1 MIIKHVYWFAHY
13 SSVSPSTRSRGEIPL
28 KVFQDKYNITYTIV
42 YPGYG
47 IKNILYFISVYLSI
61 LFFRKPDSLLVIQKI
76 YTNGFYA
83 NALKILILVR
93 KKNSLYDIDDAEYLR
108 HSVKSLKFFMKN
120 CTSVTVGSKA
130 LERYA
135 LQFNRNVLLNTSP
148 VKNHNFIK
156 THLSRKFTIGW
167 VGDYGNGNELSYEF
181 SHKRGLNELVFPILR
196 NLSIPVRLVLIG
208 ISIQQDIRIIREYF
222 SDMDN
227 IELIIPEKID
237 WRDEDWLYNEIS
249 KFDIGLAPL
258 IDHEFNRAKSA
269 YKVKQYLSCGIPVLA
284 SNVGENINFVFQGF
298 NGFLCDSPHDYSRQ
312 IKQLAGIDRDKYFE
326 MSRNA
331 YNYSHLFSTEKY
343 CENLINYFHGIRSI
357 R

>member
-47 IKNILYFISVYLSI
+47 MKNILYFISVYLSI

-83 NALKILILVR
+83 NALKILVLVR

-108 HSVKSLKFFMKN
+108 HPADSLQFFIKN
-120 CTSVTVGSKA
+120 CTSVSVGSKA
-130 LERYA
+130 LEKYA
-135 LQFNRNVLLNTSP
+135 LQLNSNVLLNTSP

-156 THLSRKFTIGW
+156 THLSDKFTIGW

-181 SHKRGLNELVFPILR
+181 SHKRGLNELIFPILR
-196 NLSIPVRLVLIG
+196 DLSIPVRLVLIG
-208 ISIQQDIRIIREYF
+208 ISKQKDIRSIRAYF

-227 IELIIPEKID
+227 IELIIPESII
-237 WRDEDWLYNEIS
+237 WGDEDWLYKEIC

-269 YKVKQYLSCGIPVLA
+269 YKIKQYLSCGIPVLA
-284 SNVGENINFVFQGF
+284 SSVGENSNFVFQGI
-298 NGFLCDSPHDYSRQ
+298 NGFLCDLPGEYARQ
-312 IKQLAGIDRDKYFE
+312 IKYFAGMDEDKYFE

-331 YNYSHLFSTEKY
+331 YSNSDLFVTEKY
-343 CENLINYFHGIRSI
+343 CETLINFVSI
-357 R
+357 MK